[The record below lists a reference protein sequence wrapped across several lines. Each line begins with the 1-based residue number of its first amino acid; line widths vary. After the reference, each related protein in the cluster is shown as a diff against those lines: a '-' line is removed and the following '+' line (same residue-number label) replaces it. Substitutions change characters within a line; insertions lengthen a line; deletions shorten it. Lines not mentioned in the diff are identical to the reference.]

1 MSVVA
6 LDDTAGDIHG
16 DGLIVH
22 LTASEFAVFE
32 LLWRRF
38 PSAVPASIIID
49 VLERASHSDG
59 LSNSSVRV
67 RIWALR
73 RKLAPVAVAI
83 ETVFGFGYRL
93 KGKEAAPCSPKAR
106 SDG

>member
-1 MSVVA
+1 MIEI
-6 LDDTAGDIHG
+6 DETAGDVRSG
-16 DGLIVH
+16 SVVVH
-22 LTASEFAVFE
+22 LTTREFAIFA

-38 PSAVPASIIID
+38 PSAVPASIILD
-49 VLERASHSDG
+49 VLERISNSDG

-73 RKLAPVAVAI
+73 RKLVPLGVKI

-93 KGKEAAPCSPKAR
+93 KGKEALRC
-106 SDG
+106 

>member
-1 MSVVA
+1 MPVVA
-6 LDDTAGDIHG
+6 LDDTAGDVHG
-16 DGLIVH
+16 EGLIVH
-22 LTASEFAVFE
+22 LTAGEFAVFE

-38 PSAVPASIIID
+38 PSAVPASIILD
-49 VLERASHSDG
+49 VLERASNSDG
-59 LSNSSVRV
+59 LSSSSVRV

-73 RKLAPVAVAI
+73 RKLAALAVEI

-93 KGKEAAPCSPKAR
+93 KGKEAAQCSPKAR